1 MSPNNVTPVREADD
15 SPPEISASP
24 PGFPSVR
31 VYYQGSRDEGKGL
44 WFEYCGTLEDLVA
57 GGAATPEML
66 RMNPGT
72 GARYKRIDEDGF
84 ASAGFT
90 GQKVKAGS
98 KLHDHV
104 VNDGVIF

>member
-1 MSPNNVTPVREADD
+1 MANDVC
-15 SPPEISASP
+15 
-24 PGFPSVR
+24 
-31 VYYQGSRDEGKGL
+31 GSL
-44 WFEYCGTLEDLVA
+44 FSQQQS
-57 GGAATPEML
+57 
-66 RMNPGT
+66 
-72 GARYKRIDEDGF
+72 KRIDEDGF